1 MLRIGD
7 ILDGKY
13 RILALIGK
21 GGMSK
26 VWLAMDNTINK
37 EWAIKEIDKK
47 SIEYRQ
53 TVNENETL
61 SEIEIMK
68 KLDHPSLP
76 RIVNVIDTSDTLYV
90 IMDYIEGETLLK
102 VLEAYGPQ
110 DEELVAG
117 WMLDVCDTLDYLHH
131 QDPPIIYRDMKP
143 SNIMLSQEGKI
154 KIIDFGIAREF
165 KGDRDD
171 TLPLGTR
178 GYASPEHFTKK
189 TDARS
194 DVYTVGVTMYQL
206 LTGKDPADPPY
217 EILPLREVN
226 PALSSGLEKII
237 KKATMLDPEDR
248 YQSASE
254 MADAIQ
260 SYKKL
265 EEEYIDSI
273 KKDVIKYRISL
284 FASVFVMLLGI
295 GLFTAGVII
304 DNNTYSSLVNDVTPN
319 IEKRISNLEKAADLK
334 PLESEPYLDLI
345 EAMGEDG
352 KFTEE
357 ENVRLTEIY
366 NRHKDS
372 INKNPKKGSEI
383 NYQIGESILKYFT
396 GSSDNSSR
404 AKLLTAEPYFEKVTD
419 KNFSKYVLAG
429 NYVFMADY
437 YKNHVLVS
445 DSLVADDTSSKSYN
459 GLIKSIKSTLKNIE
473 GYDDDKSGK
482 MKLVTFDIIINLLDN
497 ERGPISE
504 SGIREEELLGIT
516 DNISSSL
523 ADIKGSSDAIEE
535 EKGDLQKKIKELRK
549 NIENTYK
556 NREKIEK

>member
-26 VWLAMDNTINK
+26 VWLAMDTNINK
-37 EWAIKEIDKK
+37 EWAIKEIDKN
-47 SIEYRQ
+47 SVEYKK
-53 TVNENETL
+53 TVNEDKTL

-76 RIVNVIDTSDTLYV
+76 RIVNVIDTSDTIYV

-110 DEELVAG
+110 DQDMVAG

-217 EILPLREVN
+217 EILPLREVD
-226 PALSSGLEKII
+226 PSLSSGLEKII
-237 KKATMLDPEDR
+237 QKATMPDPEDR
-248 YQSASE
+248 YQTIAE

-265 EEEYIDSI
+265 EEEYIVKI
-273 KKDVIKYRISL
+273 KKDITRYRIGL
-284 FASVFVMLLGI
+284 FASCFIMMLGVI
-295 GLFTAGVII
+295 LFTTGVVL
-304 DNNTYSSLVNDVTPN
+304 DNNTYSSLINDVTPST
-319 IEKRISNLEKAADLK
+319 EKRVANLEKASDLK
-334 PLESEPYLDLI
+334 PLESEPYIELI
-345 EAMGEDG
+345 KAMSEDG

-357 ENVRLTEIY
+357 ENDKLTSIY
-366 NRHKDS
+366 NSHKNS
-372 INKNPKKGSEI
+372 INRDEKKGSDI
-383 NYQIGESILKYFT
+383 NYQIGESILKYYT
-396 GSSDNSSR
+396 GASDDSSR
-404 AKLLTAEPYFEKVTD
+404 AKLLTAEPYFSRCTYEKYD
-419 KNFSKYVLAG
+419 KY
-429 NYVFMADY
+429 
-437 YKNHVLVS
+437 
-445 DSLVADDTSSKSYN
+445 
-459 GLIKSIKSTLKNIE
+459 
-473 GYDDDKSGK
+473 
-482 MKLVTFDIIINLLDN
+482 
-497 ERGPISE
+497 
-504 SGIREEELLGIT
+504 
-516 DNISSSL
+516 
-523 ADIKGSSDAIEE
+523 
-535 EKGDLQKKIKELRK
+535 
-549 NIENTYK
+549 
-556 NREKIEK
+556 